1 MSADQAME
9 TSWVTKGTPALLP
22 ALGCL
27 SITRL
32 RCLPQISLVLRG
44 LVLE

>member
-32 RCLPQISLVLRG
+32 RCLPQISLVLSG